1 MFNGNTESNITAVYQ
16 DGDGTIDLSADN
28 DHVRTVTAGGNTLA
42 TSETLAFTAG
52 SNVTISESGGAV
64 TIAAANDN
72 TQLSTEQVQDIVG
85 AMFSSNT
92 ETRITASYQDGDG
105 TIDLVVDDL
114 NTDTNTNQLTTFQLE
129 DGDGTEVT
137 VAHGKEVKFVEG
149 GGIDINWTDTSTG
162 SDGDPYDLTFTAS
175 GISDSHIASDAVI
188 AISKLA
194 ESQITI
200 DGTAVSLGGSIT
212 TNNTQ
217 LSTENVQDIVGAM
230 FSSNTET
237 RVSATYQDGDG
248 TIDLVV
254 DDMTAND
261 NTNQLTTFQLEDGD
275 GTEVTVSHAKEVK
288 FVEGGRI
295 DINWTDTSNGSNAD
309 PYDLTFTVDDDL
321 SNYDNSSSGFLTAHP
336 NISAASTSNN
346 SGRTYIQDITLDS
359 NGHVTGITTATE
371 TVTNTDTNTQLS
383 TEQVQD
389 IVGAMFSS
397 NTETRI
403 SATYQDSDG
412 TIDLAVDDMTAN
424 DNTQLSDEQVQD
436 IVGAMFSSNTETRIS
451 ATYQDGDGTIDLV
464 VDDFVAA
471 GDTVDFNNVTCDQIG
486 VNVSANGTNG
496 RIDAGN
502 DIVAFSSS
510 DKRLKENI
518 KPLDNALDK
527 VSKINGVEFDWK
539 PLTEEEK
546 KTIHG
551 NEGHDVGVIAQEIEE
566 VLPEVVQT
574 RDTGYKAVKYEK
586 LVPLLIEAIK
596 ELKEEVEE
604 LKK

>member
-1 MFNGNTESNITAVYQ
+1 
-16 DGDGTIDLSADN
+16 
-28 DHVRTVTAGGNTLA
+28 
-42 TSETLAFTAG
+42 
-52 SNVTISESGGAV
+52 
-64 TIAAANDN
+64 
-72 TQLSTEQVQDIVG
+72 
-85 AMFSSNT
+85 
-92 ETRITASYQDGDG
+92 
-105 TIDLVVDDL
+105 
-114 NTDTNTNQLTTFQLE
+114 
-129 DGDGTEVT
+129 
-137 VAHGKEVKFVEG
+137 
-149 GGIDINWTDTSTG
+149 
-162 SDGDPYDLTFTAS
+162 TFTAS